1 MPLAEVSV
9 AVSKGVGYHVVR
21 HLDTSLMAET
31 REVTVQAVA
40 QPAVRVPEQRV
51 RKLALDKH
59 LRTDGRAH
67 SVGELRTDDHDNAVV
82 LASVLRAICRS
93 QG

>member
-9 AVSKGVGYHVVR
+9 AVSKRRWIPRREASGYVADGR
-21 HLDTSLMAET
+21 Q
-31 REVTVQAVA
+31 VTVQAVA
-40 QPAVRVPEQRV
+40 QPAVRVPEERV

-67 SVGELRTDDHDNAVV
+67 SVGELRTNDHDNAVV

>member
-1 MPLAEVSV
+1 MHGGIKRRWIPRREVSGYV
-9 AVSKGVGYHVVR
+9 ADG
-21 HLDTSLMAET
+21 

-40 QPAVRVPEQRV
+40 QPAVRVPEERV

-67 SVGELRTDDHDNAVV
+67 SVGELRTNGHDNAVV